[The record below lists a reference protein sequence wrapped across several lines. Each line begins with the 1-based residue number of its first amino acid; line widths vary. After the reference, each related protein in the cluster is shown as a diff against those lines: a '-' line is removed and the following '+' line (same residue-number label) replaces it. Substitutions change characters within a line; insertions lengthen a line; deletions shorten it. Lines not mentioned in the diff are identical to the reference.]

1 MDESLLQRYIS
12 QQSAVWKAL
21 LDKRESLTAPFAVL
35 EPKPDRVIL
44 IGSGSSHYAALM
56 ARPVLEQAFGVEVSC
71 FVPSQE
77 EQLIR
82 CRAAHPLYIAVSQS
96 GISTNTYTLIRSL
109 RAQGYPVVALTE
121 HLDSPVGKA
130 ASLAIPLL
138 IGEERIGAKT
148 KGVTAT
154 VLTLMLLGLSVCCD
168 ESYRTRL
175 YAALDALIIQSAENL
190 RRAQIW
196 SRAHL
201 EEVIP
206 FRHLYVIA
214 GNDGLGAAQEAALKL
229 LETNYLPVS
238 CYPLDEYIHGIQ
250 NALDGDACLICLL
263 PPETH
268 TERTRMLTLT
278 AFARSVGAQCFL
290 IAPGGAENDLTALN
304 LLDTECR
311 ELRCLTYLPAA
322 QTLAAVLSAARGID
336 TSRRRYPDFFAR
348 MGSKME

>member
-130 ASLAIPLL
+130 AYRRQNQGGHCHGVDADAA
-138 IGEERIGAKT
+138 GAF
-148 KGVTAT
+148 
-154 VLTLMLLGLSVCCD
+154 
-168 ESYRTRL
+168 RL
-175 YAALDALIIQSAENL
+175 P
-190 RRAQIW
+190 R
-196 SRAHL
+196 
-201 EEVIP
+201 
-206 FRHLYVIA
+206 
-214 GNDGLGAAQEAALKL
+214 
-229 LETNYLPVS
+229 
-238 CYPLDEYIHGIQ
+238 
-250 NALDGDACLICLL
+250 
-263 PPETH
+263 
-268 TERTRMLTLT
+268 
-278 AFARSVGAQCFL
+278 
-290 IAPGGAENDLTALN
+290 
-304 LLDTECR
+304 
-311 ELRCLTYLPAA
+311 
-322 QTLAAVLSAARGID
+322 
-336 TSRRRYPDFFAR
+336 
-348 MGSKME
+348 

>member
-121 HLDSPVGKA
+121 HLDSPVGGVAGHSTAHRRGAYRRQNQGGHCHGVDADA
-130 ASLAIPLL
+130 A
-138 IGEERIGAKT
+138 GAF
-148 KGVTAT
+148 
-154 VLTLMLLGLSVCCD
+154 
-168 ESYRTRL
+168 RL
-175 YAALDALIIQSAENL
+175 P
-190 RRAQIW
+190 R
-196 SRAHL
+196 
-201 EEVIP
+201 
-206 FRHLYVIA
+206 
-214 GNDGLGAAQEAALKL
+214 
-229 LETNYLPVS
+229 
-238 CYPLDEYIHGIQ
+238 
-250 NALDGDACLICLL
+250 
-263 PPETH
+263 
-268 TERTRMLTLT
+268 
-278 AFARSVGAQCFL
+278 
-290 IAPGGAENDLTALN
+290 
-304 LLDTECR
+304 
-311 ELRCLTYLPAA
+311 
-322 QTLAAVLSAARGID
+322 
-336 TSRRRYPDFFAR
+336 
-348 MGSKME
+348 

>member
-154 VLTLMLLGLSVCCD
+154 VLTLMLLGLSVCRD

-175 YAALDALIIQSAENL
+175 YAAMDALIIQSAENL

-201 EEVIP
+201 AEVIP
-206 FRHLYVIA
+206 FRHVYVMVW
-214 GNDGLGAAQEAALKL
+214 GLLRK
-229 LETNYLPVS
+229 
-238 CYPLDEYIHGIQ
+238 PL
-250 NALDGDACLICLL
+250 
-263 PPETH
+263 
-268 TERTRMLTLT
+268 
-278 AFARSVGAQCFL
+278 
-290 IAPGGAENDLTALN
+290 
-304 LLDTECR
+304 
-311 ELRCLTYLPAA
+311 
-322 QTLAAVLSAARGID
+322 
-336 TSRRRYPDFFAR
+336 
-348 MGSKME
+348 

>member
-82 CRAAHPLYIAVSQS
+82 RRAAHPLYIAVSQS

-154 VLTLMLLGLSVCCD
+154 VLTLMLLGLFLNLGVLFYFKYHD
-168 ESYRTRL
+168 FFF
-175 YAALDALIIQSAENL
+175 ENL
-190 RRAQIW
+190 NGA
-196 SRAHL
+196 
-201 EEVIP
+201 
-206 FRHLYVIA
+206 F
-214 GNDGLGAAQEAALKL
+214 GL
-229 LETNYLPVS
+229 
-238 CYPLDEYIHGIQ
+238 H
-250 NALDGDACLICLL
+250 
-263 PPETH
+263 
-268 TERTRMLTLT
+268 LTLNRL
-278 AFARSVGAQCFL
+278 F
-290 IAPGGAENDLTALN
+290 
-304 LLDTECR
+304 
-311 ELRCLTYLPAA
+311 
-322 QTLAAVLSAARGID
+322 
-336 TSRRRYPDFFAR
+336 
-348 MGSKME
+348 

>member
-1 MDESLLQRYIS
+1 MDETLLQRYIS

-154 VLTLMLLGLSVCCD
+154 VLTLMLLGLSVCRD

-175 YAALDALIIQSAENL
+175 Y
-190 RRAQIW
+190 RAGC
-196 SRAHL
+196 A
-201 EEVIP
+201 
-206 FRHLYVIA
+206 
-214 GNDGLGAAQEAALKL
+214 D
-229 LETNYLPVS
+229 
-238 CYPLDEYIHGIQ
+238 YPIGGKSSPRTDMEPRTFGGS
-250 NALDGDACLICLL
+250 NSL
-263 PPETH
+263 PPPVRH
-268 TERTRMLTLT
+268 RRKRWSGGCSGS
-278 AFARSVGAQCFL
+278 RSK
-290 IAPGGAENDLTALN
+290 
-304 LLDTECR
+304 
-311 ELRCLTYLPAA
+311 AA
-322 QTLAAVLSAARGID
+322 
-336 TSRRRYPDFFAR
+336 
-348 MGSKME
+348 